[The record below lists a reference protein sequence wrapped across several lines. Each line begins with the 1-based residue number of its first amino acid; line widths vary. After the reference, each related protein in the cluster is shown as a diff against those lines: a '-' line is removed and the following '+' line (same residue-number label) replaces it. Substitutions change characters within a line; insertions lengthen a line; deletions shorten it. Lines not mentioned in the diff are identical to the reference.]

1 MHIVEFIDPACET
14 CAQFF
19 PLVKQLLAENPDRI
33 RLSIRH
39 VAFHDGSDY
48 AVRLLEASRKQDKYL
63 PTLEAL
69 LASQAQWAPHH
80 TVQPDLVLQAISGV
94 GLNIEQLLVD
104 MNAPE
109 VAQRMEQDRSDAV
122 ALKVTATPEYFV
134 NGRPMPS
141 FGEQQLH
148 VARQRSAAKRLLANG
163 PPEGG
168 PSSHYGSDS
177 SAGRHAEPGHRRV
190 QFLLHLASHDG
201 LLHVASR
208 LGGRGLVPQRPG
220 FIRAGLGRL
229 EGCGVEPG
237 RQFLDFERI
246 PTRLVTAASCAG
258 ISAASVPHY
267 C

>member
-1 MHIVEFIDPACET
+1 MSRKSQRNRATPQRQDPQASRPSRRGIGIGAVVVVLVAVLVGTLLYKGDQSQPSPDTANTKHDPLASAHSPMLGDAAARVHIVEFIDPACET

-48 AVRLLEASRKQDKYL
+48 AVKVLEASRKQDKYL

-94 GLNIEQLLVD
+94 GLNVEQLRVD
-104 MNAPE
+104 MNSPE
-109 VAQRMEQDRSDAV
+109 VAQRMEQDRNDAV

-141 FGEQQLH
+141 FGLQQLQTL
-148 VARQRSAAKRLLANG
+148 VSEALQSA
-163 PPEGG
+163 
-168 PSSHYGSDS
+168 Y
-177 SAGRHAEPGHRRV
+177 
-190 QFLLHLASHDG
+190 
-201 LLHVASR
+201 
-208 LGGRGLVPQRPG
+208 
-220 FIRAGLGRL
+220 
-229 EGCGVEPG
+229 
-237 RQFLDFERI
+237 
-246 PTRLVTAASCAG
+246 
-258 ISAASVPHY
+258 
-267 C
+267 

>member
-1 MHIVEFIDPACET
+1 MSRKSQRNKATPRSQDPQASPPSRRGFVIGAVVALLVAVVVGTLLSEGHREQPSQDAATANHDPLASAHSPMLGDAAARVHIVEFIDPACET

-141 FGEQQLH
+141 FGEQQLMSL
-148 VARQRSAAKRLLANG
+148 VSEALQSA
-163 PPEGG
+163 
-168 PSSHYGSDS
+168 Y
-177 SAGRHAEPGHRRV
+177 
-190 QFLLHLASHDG
+190 
-201 LLHVASR
+201 
-208 LGGRGLVPQRPG
+208 
-220 FIRAGLGRL
+220 
-229 EGCGVEPG
+229 
-237 RQFLDFERI
+237 
-246 PTRLVTAASCAG
+246 
-258 ISAASVPHY
+258 
-267 C
+267 